1 MAPVLDNQERFWQG
15 LLMAQKFSLRHPDMK
30 ISLPLVL
37 FAAGLGASALL
48 AQPSTNN
55 PQSAIRNPQSQAVPG
70 GTPATAGPDGI
81 GTLRNPQS
89 PPSRQRLPAGVTAVR
104 DLEYGRAGAKVLHLD
119 LYLPANSGKP
129 LPLLVWIHGGA
140 WRSGAKD
147 GDVIPMLPL
156 ATNGYAMASVE
167 YRLSQEAIFPAQIY
181 DCKAAIRWLRANAA
195 KYNLDP
201 GRFAAMGASAGGHLA
216 ALVGA
221 SGGVAALEGDV
232 NDLKESSRVQAV
244 VDWYGPADLL
254 QIGIPSS
261 DIKHNEPG
269 SPESQLIGGALL
281 EHKDKAAQASPVT
294 YVSKESPPFLIMHGD
309 SDRSVPFNQSEL
321 LLAAL
326 KKAGVDATLIPEK
339 GIGHGFSGPQYLPP
353 VREFLQ
359 RCLK

>member
-1 MAPVLDNQERFWQG
+1 
-15 LLMAQKFSLRHPDMK
+15 MK
-30 ISLPLVL
+30 TFLSLVL
-37 FAAGLGASALL
+37 LATGLGGPVLL
-48 AQPSTNN
+48 AQPATNR
-55 PQSAIRNPQSQAVPG
+55 PS
-70 GTPATAGPDGI
+70 
-81 GTLRNPQS
+81 S
-89 PPSRQRLPAGVTAVR
+89 PQRLPPGFTTAR
-104 DLEYGRAGAKVLHLD
+104 NLEYGRAGAKVLHLD
-119 LYLPANSGKP
+119 LYYPEKSEKP
-129 LPLLVWIHGGA
+129 VPLLIWIHGGA
-140 WRSGAKD
+140 WRTGAKE
-147 GDVIPMLPL
+147 GDVVPMLPL
-156 ATNGYAMASVE
+156 TAGGYAMASVE
-167 YRLSQEAIFPAQIY
+167 YRLSQEAVFPAQIF
-181 DCKAAIRWLRANAA
+181 DCKAAVRWLRANAS

-201 GRFAAMGASAGGHLA
+201 AKFVAMGASAGGHLA

-232 NDLKESSRVQAV
+232 NDIKVSSRVQAV

-261 DIKHNEPG
+261 DIKHNDPG

-281 EHKDKAAQASPVT
+281 EHKDKAAQASPIT
-294 YVSKESPPFLIMHGD
+294 YVSKETPPFLIMHGD

-353 VREFLQ
+353 IREFLQ